1 MKEIPELGYIH
12 VASWSDSPFG
22 KHKDGPLSLIN
33 LKNTGT

>member
-1 MKEIPELGYIH
+1 MKKIPELDYIH

-22 KHKDGPLSLIN
+22 KHKDDPLSLIN